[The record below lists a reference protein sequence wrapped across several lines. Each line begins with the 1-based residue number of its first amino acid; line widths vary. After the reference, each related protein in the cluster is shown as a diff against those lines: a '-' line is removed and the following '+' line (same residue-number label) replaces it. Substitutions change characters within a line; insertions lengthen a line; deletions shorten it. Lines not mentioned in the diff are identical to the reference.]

1 MAGQTVIDELITILA
16 VDVKAGTQPVVQHFS
31 STLDGIT
38 KSAGFATAG
47 LMATVGALLGSGAAI
62 FDFSLKQAHTAA
74 IMERMAKITGINS
87 AELQKWRNVAANA
100 GADADTFLQDIK
112 HLGEAAADYLLPGHY
127 NEGFFRLGI
136 QPFKI
141 VDGAKV
147 PKTGDDIVYEAL
159 EKLHK
164 ATTAQREVIIKLL
177 GVTDQT
183 LLISLNTLDKIKEW
197 QQNTHL
203 ISREDLDRA
212 NEFDKKWSATVERFR
227 NIKISL
233 GLDIIPAE
241 NNIAE
246 FWDNV
251 FKGKEEW
258 AEDFVIRPEISREA
272 SNLFNEE
279 LTKLE
284 NRWKAF
290 KDYFKK
296 ENPDLIES
304 FKSVFD
310 VIEKSWNKLRE
321 WAGQQAGLEPNPD
334 KKSVPGVVP
343 VPSVP
348 GVVPVPSVPGA
359 APVPKTPNP
368 DKKSWWYQNSLWE
381 SFIAVMSEPIK
392 NKKQHESKS
401 TPIQAEAAH
410 PAPTPTTKP
419 PPAQPSAAP
428 VLAAKGAL
436 LDYSGMRKQ
445 WLLQLEQAS
454 EYISKHP
461 IKPPVVHPVTHHSEM
476 NHATNNAVINVHQHI
491 TGSNSKEIAD
501 KSVEGFTQTL
511 QLLYPGGLSPI
522 IG

>member
-1 MAGQTVIDELITILA
+1 MSGQTVIDELITILA
-16 VDVKAGTQPVVQHFS
+16 VDVKAGTQPVVQHFTS
-31 STLDGIT
+31 MLDGVT

-47 LMATVGALLGSGAAI
+47 LMATVGALVGSGAAI

-74 IMERMAKITGINS
+74 TMERMSKITGINA

-141 VDGAKV
+141 VDGVKV
-147 PKTGDDIVYEAL
+147 PKTGDDVVYEAL

-183 LLISLNTLDKIKEW
+183 QLISLNTLDKIKEW
-197 QQNTHL
+197 QQKTHL
-203 ISREDLDRA
+203 ISQEDLDRA
-212 NEFDKKWSATVERFR
+212 NEFDKKWSATVEKFR

-233 GLDIIPAE
+233 GLDVIPAE

-251 FKGKEEW
+251 FKEKKEGEKW
-258 AEDFVIRPEISREA
+258 EFVIRPEISREA
-272 SNLFNEE
+272 SNLFNEQ

-284 NRWKAF
+284 NRWKVF
-290 KDYFKK
+290 KDYFKR

-310 VIEKSWNKLRE
+310 VIEKSWNKLAE
-321 WAGQQAGLEPNPD
+321 WAGRQAGLTPNPD
-334 KKSVPGVVP
+334 KKSVPASVP
-343 VPSVP
+343 VPSA
-348 GVVPVPSVPGA
+348 PGA
-359 APVPKTPNP
+359 LPISKTPNP

-381 SFIAVMSEPIK
+381 SFIAVMSEPMK

-401 TPIQAEAAH
+401 KPMQASASH
-410 PAPTPTTKP
+410 LAPKTTRKTI
-419 PPAQPSAAP
+419 PAQLSAAP
-428 VLAAKGAL
+428 VPAAKGAL
-436 LDYSGMRKQ
+436 PDYSGMRNQ
-445 WLLQLEQAS
+445 WREQALQL
-454 EYISKHP
+454 ILKHP
-461 IKPPVVHPVTHHSEM
+461 DWDTKKNSPLRPVAHSTIHHSE
-476 NHATNNAVINVHQHI
+476 NHAVNNSPVINVHQHI
-491 TGSNSKEIAD
+491 TGANSKEIAD

>member
-1 MAGQTVIDELITILA
+1 MSGQTVIDELITILG
-16 VDVKAGTQPVVQHFS
+16 VDIKSGTQPVVQHFTS
-31 STLDGIT
+31 MLDGVT

-47 LMATVGALLGSGAAI
+47 LMATVGALVGSGAAI

-74 IMERMAKITGINS
+74 TMERMSKITGINA

-141 VDGAKV
+141 VDGVKV
-147 PKTGDDIVYEAL
+147 PKTGDDVVYEAL

-197 QQNTHL
+197 QQKTHL
-203 ISREDLDRA
+203 ISQEDLDRA
-212 NEFDKKWSATVERFR
+212 DEFDKKWSATVEKFR

-233 GLDIIPAE
+233 GLDVIPAE

-251 FKGKEEW
+251 LNGKEGE
-258 AEDFVIRPEISREA
+258 FVIRPEISKEA
-272 SNLFNEE
+272 SNIFNQE
-279 LTKLE
+279 LTRME
-284 NRWKAF
+284 NRWKSF
-290 KDYFKK
+290 KDYFKR
-296 ENPDLIES
+296 ENPDLVES
-304 FKSVFD
+304 FKTVFD
-310 VIEKSWNKLRE
+310 VIEKSWNKLAE
-321 WAGQQAGLEPNPD
+321 WAGRQAGLTPKPD
-334 KKSVPGVVP
+334 KKPVPGA
-343 VPSVP
+343 
-348 GVVPVPSVPGA
+348 VPVPSVPGA
-359 APVPKTPNP
+359 APIPKTTKP
-368 DKKSWWYQNSLWE
+368 DKKSWWLQNSLWE
-381 SFIAVMSEPIK
+381 SFIAEINEPMK
-392 NKKQHESKS
+392 KKKQHESTS
-401 TPIQAEAAH
+401 SPMQVSASH
-410 PAPTPTTKP
+410 PAPKTTKKIP
-419 PPAQPSAAP
+419 SAQPSAAP
-428 VLAAKGAL
+428 APVAKEAL
-436 LDYSGMRKQ
+436 PDYSGMREQ
-445 WLLQLEQAS
+445 WLLQLDQAVKS
-454 EYISKHP
+454 FPKNQ
-461 IKPPVVHPVTHHSEM
+461 IKPLVVHPVTHHSEQHTM
-476 NHATNNAVINVHQHI
+476 NNSPVINVHQQI
-491 TGSNSKEIAD
+491 TGANAKEIAD